1 MLVTL
6 DFSIFASDKR
16 RSILKGMKSRWRV
29 DAEFQISRRFHPAS
43 NQRCSLWIQKIRWPR
58 YRARVFH
65 AFIVMLS
72 KNTCLYP
79 FNFILLGI
87 GRAEYVLGMIYLLVI
102 WAKAL
107 LIKLLVKA
115 FLHLNKSVS
124 QLKFGREEPR
134 GLFLSSLLSLSL
146 YLYILECEFVFFGR
160 CTDEF

>member
-1 MLVTL
+1 MKLFL
-6 DFSIFASDKR
+6 DGDQGKKKWSSGLNQSK
-16 RSILKGMKSRWRV
+16 KE
-29 DAEFQISRRFHPAS
+29 AEGSQSGRFPAS

-107 LIKLLVKA
+107 LIKLLVK
-115 FLHLNKSVS
+115 
-124 QLKFGREEPR
+124 FGREEPR
-134 GLFLSSLLSLSL
+134 FVSFFSSLLSLSL
-146 YLYILECEFVFFGR
+146 CISIS
-160 CTDEF
+160 